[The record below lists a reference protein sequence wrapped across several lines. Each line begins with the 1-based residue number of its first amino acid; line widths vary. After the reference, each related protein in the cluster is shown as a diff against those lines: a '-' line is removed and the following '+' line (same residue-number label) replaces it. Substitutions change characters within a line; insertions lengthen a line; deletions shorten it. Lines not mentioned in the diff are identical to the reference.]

1 MHNNICQ
8 ISMWW
13 VAKSIL
19 MSKVDPLPLQMLF
32 HTIPAHHP
40 TMSHHRES
48 HPANLAPISFPYILP
63 TFQFIPMIRHI
74 TRWTNHQNSWNFLRI
89 TMTETA
95 FQISICQKFTAK
107 KLALPP
113 RNIMNKYRA
122 NPVPIHPTCAPR
134 NVQSRIGCTPD
145 NTKSQL
151 ALLSSSDIFCSYRTF
166 WHTIARSWPY
176 QRPSNLY
183 AKYPVWFQ
191 DIRWWARN
199 IQHHFQLKKYWGIN
213 VCTNQPKH

>member
-1 MHNNICQ
+1 MENISHPHCYMSSQSTSCASLSSTYFFYSDDLNSENSYESLRSMYSSTFTSPSFHPAQSVWVNCQAYIYLPHSNECGPRSLLAASIMAFHPSPSSSMILPFMHNNICQ

-74 TRWTNHQNSWNFLRI
+74 TR
-89 TMTETA
+89 
-95 FQISICQKFTAK
+95 
-107 KLALPP
+107 
-113 RNIMNKYRA
+113 
-122 NPVPIHPTCAPR
+122 
-134 NVQSRIGCTPD
+134 
-145 NTKSQL
+145 
-151 ALLSSSDIFCSYRTF
+151 
-166 WHTIARSWPY
+166 
-176 QRPSNLY
+176 
-183 AKYPVWFQ
+183 
-191 DIRWWARN
+191 
-199 IQHHFQLKKYWGIN
+199 
-213 VCTNQPKH
+213 